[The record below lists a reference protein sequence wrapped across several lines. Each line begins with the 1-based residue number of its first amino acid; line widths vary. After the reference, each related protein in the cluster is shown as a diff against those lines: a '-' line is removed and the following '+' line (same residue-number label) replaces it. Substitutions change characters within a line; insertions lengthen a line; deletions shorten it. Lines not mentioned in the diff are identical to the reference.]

1 MNRIE
6 NYSYIDFNSK
16 FCNIEEYIVFPT
28 ELNVARRCR
37 HNESKFQIDICT
49 LDIENCNNYRIK
61 LKCLARL
68 DILFRNNLTAASV
81 LKAMLKNCTRQIAQ
95 CVGSR
100 IGRSQIKEFHCSRII
115 SSDFSHV
122 VIGGGVV
129 GTAVGSELQAIEG
142 NNVLLVEQHESLG
155 TETTSRNSEVIH
167 AGLYYPKDSL
177 KAELCIKGKN
187 KIYEA
192 YETGKFNSIQVP
204 LSKCGKWVVAQDE
217 TENEYL
223 ERLQRNAKELEVP
236 TGFISTEQ
244 AKKRFPL
251 IKASA
256 GILESPTTGIISAHD
271 LVLYFQTQFENNEGT
286 IGLNTQLVDIEY
298 NRSIPNYCL
307 TLKEK
312 DSGSEFEV
320 TTDNLVNSAG
330 LYAQEVSNF
339 LLPEDRHLNSY
350 FAKGTYYA
358 YQPIN
363 PIKTSK
369 ITEKLIYPCPNP
381 NASSLGTHLT
391 FDLGGQLRFGPDL
404 EWLDIKSASEIDY
417 SATSINIDEAVK
429 AIKTYFPSI
438 EMGDIQP
445 TYTGVRPKTVSQAEN
460 KQRFSDFIIR
470 EEKDFPGFVNL
481 LGIESPGLTSSWAI
495 AEYVKNIYYK

>member
-1 MNRIE
+1 
-6 NYSYIDFNSK
+6 
-16 FCNIEEYIVFPT
+16 
-28 ELNVARRCR
+28 
-37 HNESKFQIDICT
+37 
-49 LDIENCNNYRIK
+49 
-61 LKCLARL
+61 
-68 DILFRNNLTAASV
+68 
-81 LKAMLKNCTRQIAQ
+81 MLKSCTRHVTQF
-95 CVGSR
+95 VGR
-100 IGRSQIKEFHCSRII
+100 IGRNQIKEFHSSGIRT
-115 SSDFSHV
+115 SDFSHV

-142 NNVLLVEQHESLG
+142 NNVLLVEQHQSLG

-167 AGLYYPKDSL
+167 AGLYFPKGSL

-187 KIYEA
+187 KLYEA
-192 YETGKFNSIQVP
+192 YETGKFNSVQVP

-217 TENEYL
+217 AEGEYL
-223 ERLQRNAKELEVP
+223 EKLQQNAKELEVP
-236 TGFISTEQ
+236 TELISPES
-244 AKKRFPL
+244 AKKKFPL
-251 IKASA
+251 IRASA

-286 IGLNTQLVDIEY
+286 IGLNTQLIDIEY

-307 TLKEK
+307 RLKEK
-312 DSGSEFEV
+312 ESGSEFEV

-330 LYAQEVSNF
+330 LYAQEVSNL
-339 LLPEDRHLNSY
+339 LLPEDRQLNSY
-350 FAKGTYYA
+350 FAKGTYYG
-358 YQPIN
+358 YQPAT
-363 PIKTSK
+363 PIKSSK

-417 SATSINIDEAVK
+417 SATSKNINEAVK
-429 AIKTYFPSI
+429 AIRQYFPSI
-438 EMGDIQP
+438 EIGDIQP
-445 TYTGVRPKTVSQAEN
+445 TYTGVRPKIVSKTEN
-460 KQRFSDFIIR
+460 YRRFSDFIIR
-470 EEKDFPGFVNL
+470 EEDDFPGFVNL

>member
-1 MNRIE
+1 
-6 NYSYIDFNSK
+6 
-16 FCNIEEYIVFPT
+16 
-28 ELNVARRCR
+28 
-37 HNESKFQIDICT
+37 
-49 LDIENCNNYRIK
+49 
-61 LKCLARL
+61 
-68 DILFRNNLTAASV
+68 
-81 LKAMLKNCTRQIAQ
+81 MLKSCTRQVTRF
-95 CVGSR
+95 VGR
-100 IGRSQIKEFHCSRII
+100 HGRNRIKEFHSSGIRT
-115 SSDFSHV
+115 SDFSHV

-167 AGLYYPKDSL
+167 AGLYYPKGSL

-187 KIYEA
+187 KLYEA
-192 YETGKFNSIQVP
+192 YETGKFDSVQVP

-217 TENEYL
+217 TESEYL
-223 ERLQRNAKELEVP
+223 EKLQQNAKEVEVP
-236 TGFISTEQ
+236 TELISPEKV
-244 AKKRFPL
+244 KKRFPL

-286 IGLNTQLVDIEY
+286 IGLNTQLINIEY
-298 NRSIPNYCL
+298 NRSVPNYCL
-307 TLKEK
+307 MLKEK
-312 DSGSEFEV
+312 VSGSEFEV
-320 TTDNLVNSAG
+320 TTDNLINSAG
-330 LYAQEVSNF
+330 LYAQEVSNL
-339 LLPEDRHLNSY
+339 LLPKDRHLNSY
-350 FAKGTYYA
+350 FAKGTYYG
-358 YQPIN
+358 YQPAN
-363 PIKTSK
+363 PIKSSK

-417 SATSINIDEAVK
+417 SASSKNIDEAIK
-429 AIKTYFPSI
+429 AIKLYFPSI
-438 EMGDIQP
+438 EKGDIQP
-445 TYTGVRPKTVSQAEN
+445 TYTGVRPKNISKTEN
-460 KQRFSDFIIR
+460 YRRFSDFIIR
-470 EEKDFPGFVNL
+470 EEDDFPGFVNL